1 MTDNEIIKA
10 LECCLINAECD
21 GCPMYDGKS
30 HLENC
35 ETRLLRLCADLSIK
49 RRSKTMFSRQDVIIN
64 TKIKDNEELIKLMQP
79 ICDFATKHDVSFD
92 SGFDDKGNLIAT
104 YEAEGKTSAYC
115 KGMVL
120 EIKQM
125 LKDAFNC
132 KIDVL
137 LYAY

>member
-1 MTDNEIIKA
+1 
-10 LECCLINAECD
+10 
-21 GCPMYDGKS
+21 MY
-30 HLENC
+30 
-35 ETRLLRLCADLSIK
+35 
-49 RRSKTMFSRQDVIIN
+49 SRQDVRIN
-64 TKIKDNEELIKLMQP
+64 TKIKDAETLIKLMQP

-92 SGFDDKGNLIAT
+92 SGYDEKGNLVAT

-125 LKDAFNC
+125 LKDTFNC